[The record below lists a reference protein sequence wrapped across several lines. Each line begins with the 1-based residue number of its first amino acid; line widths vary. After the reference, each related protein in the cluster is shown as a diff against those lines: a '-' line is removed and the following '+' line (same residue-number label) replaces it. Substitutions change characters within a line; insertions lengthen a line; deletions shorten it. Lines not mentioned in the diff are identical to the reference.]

1 MTDPIRKWHEWSVR
15 HPDWNLWTA
24 RGLLPM
30 IPILVAAL
38 GLIYAGFQ
46 LLGTLLLVVPIGWC
60 FCMILLSLG
69 DLLQPI
75 VRYFRNE
82 K

>member
-1 MTDPIRKWHEWSVR
+1 
-15 HPDWNLWTA
+15 
-24 RGLLPM
+24 M